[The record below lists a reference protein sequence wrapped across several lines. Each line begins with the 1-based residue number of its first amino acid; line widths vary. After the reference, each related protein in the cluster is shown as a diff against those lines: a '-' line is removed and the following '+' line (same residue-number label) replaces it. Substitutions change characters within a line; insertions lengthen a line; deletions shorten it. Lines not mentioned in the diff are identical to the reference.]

1 MNRAPQN
8 TLASPAQ
15 GEASPQVQTAA
26 MWLADQANPPRL
38 AVPALK
44 QRFGLTA
51 LEACQ
56 AIAMAARFRTLRRAF
71 G

>member
-1 MNRAPQN
+1 MTNLPHN
-8 TLASPAQ
+8 TQISPVQ

-26 MWLADQANPPRL
+26 MWLADQAEPPRL
-38 AVPALK
+38 AVPVLK
-44 QRFGLTA
+44 ERFGLSA

-56 AIAMAARFRTLRRAF
+56 AIAIAERFRTLRRAF